1 MNNQRMT
8 FDIDR
13 RVVTEGDVVE
23 VKWQCAEA
31 ESVRLTI
38 DNGYRST
45 EIPLENIGSKRFRLN
60 RSKGRTHMTITVV
73 IEGKSY
79 SKRINVRVKKMPT
92 MHAETVDQQGRRQGG
107 LQVWWQKRLTNWHDY
122 RAKLRQS
129 MQALPEQKQLAAK
142 TLGIMGVILIL
153 SAIWP
158 RVYSF
163 GMMIVVAYL
172 GYVMLRR

>member
-1 MNNQRMT
+1 MNNQRMI

-13 RVVTEGDVVE
+13 RTVTEGDVVE

-45 EIPLENIGSKRFRLN
+45 EIPLENSGSKRFRLN
-60 RSKGRTHMTITVV
+60 RSKGRTHLTITVS

-92 MHAETVDQQGRRQGG
+92 VHAETVDQQGRRQGW
-107 LQVWWQKRLTNWHDY
+107 LRQWWQKLLTNWHDF
-122 RAKLRQS
+122 RARMRQG
-129 MQALPEQKQLAAK
+129 MQALPERKQLAAK
-142 TLGIMGVILIL
+142 TLAIIGVILIL
-153 SAIWP
+153 SAFWP
-158 RVYSF
+158 RAYGF
-163 GMMIVVAYL
+163 GMMILVVYL
-172 GYVMLRR
+172 TYVMLKR